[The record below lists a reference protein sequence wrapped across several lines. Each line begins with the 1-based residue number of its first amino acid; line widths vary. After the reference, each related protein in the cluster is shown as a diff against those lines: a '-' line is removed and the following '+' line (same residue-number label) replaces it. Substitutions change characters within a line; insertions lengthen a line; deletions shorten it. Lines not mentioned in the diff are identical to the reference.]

1 MIHSGGEEGKRQRG
15 RRTKKKGQSRYS
27 CRSCIAHRQT
37 ETRSRSVHATHV
49 ETPRFLRWDLKRSK
63 EGKRAGEKHKRRQE
77 YEGEEGEDEDE
88 KERDRGRRDT
98 YWLGRG
104 DKG

>member
-15 RRTKKKGQSRYS
+15 RGTKKKGRSRYS

-49 ETPRFLRWDLKRSK
+49 ENASVPSLGSK
-63 EGKRAGEKHKRRQE
+63 AVEREKESHKREAQAEGEE
-77 YEGEEGEDEDE
+77 YEGEEGERRRR
-88 KERDRGRRDT
+88 EREGSR
-98 YWLGRG
+98 
-104 DKG
+104 